1 MARSLLPSMRDLRG
15 WLREAERALDLGI
28 DETEAWL
35 ATPTGRR
42 IRALAAQLL
51 IVSAPVIL
59 RHPFFRTP
67 VGRLVQVA
75 GGAALLVR
83 VAEAIRDWEPGPAGR
98 TPV

>member
-1 MARSLLPSMRDLRG
+1 MARSILPSMRDLRG
-15 WLREAERALDLGI
+15 WLREAERALDRGI
-28 DETEAWL
+28 DEAEAWL

-51 IVSAPVIL
+51 IVSAPVML

-67 VGRLVQVA
+67 IGRLVQVA

-83 VAEAIRDWEPGPAGR
+83 VAEAIRDWEPEPTGR
-98 TPV
+98 SA